1 MQVKMFSV
9 NKVNYL
15 VEINNKCVSVK
26 RYTVYNN
33 KL

>member
-1 MQVKMFSV
+1 MFLV
-9 NKVNYL
+9 NKVNYF

-26 RYTVYNN
+26 CYIVYNN